1 MSPLNTILFLFAL
14 AVILV
19 TAQVFGALARRIGQ
33 PAVVGEIVAGVL
45 LGPTL
50 FGGAVPAALFPA
62 DVRPGLT
69 ALASIGVAMFMFVI
83 GLELDQKLLRGK
95 GGVAA
100 GVATGAIALPFA
112 LGCLLALHLARNHD
126 HRGSLLTFVLFFGC
140 AMSITAFPVL
150 ARILV
155 DRGMQRT
162 DVGGLA
168 IAAAAIGDVVAWCML
183 AATLTFTAGQSAWQA
198 VLVMP
203 YVLVMLFVVRPVLAR
218 LAAAHRR
225 GGRPLPAGVLAGVV
239 VFAVVSGGVTEWL
252 GLHFIFGAFFAGAII
267 PRAGTE
273 KLREEIIRRVDPVG
287 SVLLPVYFTVA
298 GLGVNL
304 STADLAVG
312 GELALILLV
321 AVGGKFLGAYVG
333 ARACGQDVRHASTL
347 GVLMNSR
354 GLTELIILGVG
365 VEAGLLDV
373 SLYSLMVVMAVVT
386 TAMTGPLLNLVHPRR
401 LIHTAEGFL
410 PEAKR

>member
-1 MSPLNTILFLFAL
+1 VTPLNTILFLFAL

-19 TAQVFGALARRIGQ
+19 AAQVFGALARRIGQ

-69 ALASIGVAMFMFVI
+69 ALASVGVAVFMFVI

-112 LGCLLALHLARNHD
+112 LGCLLALHLAGNHD
-126 HRGSLLTFVLFFGC
+126 RRGSLLAFVLFFGA

-155 DRGMQRT
+155 DRGMHRT
-162 DVGGLA
+162 NAGGLA
-168 IAAAAIGDVVAWCML
+168 IAAAAIGDVVAWCLL
-183 AATLTFTAGQSAWQA
+183 AATLTFAAGQSAWQA
-198 VLVMP
+198 VLVVP
-203 YVLVMLFVVRPVLAR
+203 YVLIMLFVVRPVLAR
-218 LAAAHRR
+218 LAAAHQRT
-225 GGRPLPAGVLAGVV
+225 GRSLPAGALAGVV

-273 KLREEIIRRVDPVG
+273 KLREEIIDRVDPVG
-287 SVLLPVYFTVA
+287 SVLLPVYFAVA

-304 STADLAVG
+304 SIVDLVG
-312 GELALILLV
+312 AGELALILLV
-321 AVGGKFLGAYVG
+321 AIGGKFLGTYLS
-333 ARACGQDVRHASTL
+333 ARVCGQDVRHARTL
-347 GVLMNSR
+347 AVLMNTR

-365 VEAGLLDV
+365 LQAGLLDA

-386 TAMTGPLLNLVHPRR
+386 TAMTGPLLNLVYPRH
-401 LIHTAEGFL
+401 LISPSDRFL
-410 PEAKR
+410 PATKR

>member
-1 MSPLNTILFLFAL
+1 VTPLNTILFLFAL

-19 TAQVFGALARRIGQ
+19 AAQVFGALARRIGQ

-69 ALASIGVAMFMFVI
+69 ALASVGVAVFMFVI

-112 LGCLLALHLARNHD
+112 LGCLLALHLAGNHD
-126 HRGSLLTFVLFFGC
+126 RRGSLLAFVLFFGA

-155 DRGMQRT
+155 DRGMHRT
-162 DVGGLA
+162 NAGGLA
-168 IAAAAIGDVVAWCML
+168 IAAAAIGDVVAWCLL
-183 AATLTFTAGQSAWQA
+183 AATLTFAAGQSAWQA
-198 VLVMP
+198 VLVVP
-203 YVLVMLFVVRPVLAR
+203 YVLIMLFVVRPVLAR
-218 LAAAHRR
+218 LAAAHQRT
-225 GGRPLPAGVLAGVV
+225 GRSLPAGALAGVV

-273 KLREEIIRRVDPVG
+273 KLREEIIDRVDPVG
-287 SVLLPVYFTVA
+287 SVLLPVYFAVA

-304 STADLAVG
+304 STVDLVG
-312 GELALILLV
+312 AGELALILLV
-321 AVGGKFLGAYVG
+321 AIGGKFLGTYLS
-333 ARACGQDVRHASTL
+333 ARVCGQDVRHARTL
-347 GVLMNSR
+347 AVLMNTR

-365 VEAGLLDV
+365 LQAGLLDA

-386 TAMTGPLLNLVHPRR
+386 TAMTGPLLNLVYPRH
-401 LIHTAEGFL
+401 LISPSDRFL
-410 PEAKR
+410 PATKR